1 VAGLR
6 HWSASRRYDPFLIV
20 TLAGTV
26 DRSNSFGE
34 HSPVSPRQIELTR
47 QRQRWR
53 VFCSSMFSSGT
64 LASWRGCGGGWEIRL
79 ENSKMRKMLVAL
91 AVTSTI
97 FGGSMAYSQTA
108 TTTAREVYIK
118 AQPTDVLSSNLIG
131 LNVQN
136 NAKDNV
142 GEIKDLVVSNGSLS
156 GLILSV
162 GGFLGIGER
171 YVVVAPS
178 AVKVVY
184 SENDKKW
191 SATMDTTKDALKA
204 APEFK
209 YEGRWKR

>member
-1 VAGLR
+1 MRNLLVA
-6 HWSASRRYDPFLIV
+6 
-20 TLAGTV
+20 
-26 DRSNSFGE
+26 
-34 HSPVSPRQIELTR
+34 
-47 QRQRWR
+47 
-53 VFCSSMFSSGT
+53 
-64 LASWRGCGGGWEIRL
+64 
-79 ENSKMRKMLVAL
+79 VAL
-91 AVTSTI
+91 ASSLAGVS
-97 FGGSMAYSQTA
+97 GAHAQTA
-108 TTTAREVYIK
+108 ATATREIYIK

-136 NAKDNV
+136 NAKETV
-142 GEIKDLVVSNGSLS
+142 GEIKDLVVSNGALS
-156 GLILSV
+156 GLIMSV

-171 YVVVAPS
+171 YVVVTPA

>member
-1 VAGLR
+1 
-6 HWSASRRYDPFLIV
+6 
-20 TLAGTV
+20 
-26 DRSNSFGE
+26 
-34 HSPVSPRQIELTR
+34 
-47 QRQRWR
+47 
-53 VFCSSMFSSGT
+53 
-64 LASWRGCGGGWEIRL
+64 
-79 ENSKMRKMLVAL
+79 MRKMLVAL
-91 AVTSTI
+91 AITSTI
-97 FGGSMAYSQTA
+97 FGASMAYAQTA
-108 TTTAREVYIK
+108 ATTAREVYIK

-171 YVVVAPS
+171 YVVVAPP